1 MSIQVLKNYFLNKC
15 FKDYQLPIALAQ
27 VKSGN
32 VSENLLNVI
41 CQITYSLY
49 QAKEITKKVCNNI
62 MNLNINDPHRL
73 LLNLSHKMNL
83 RKSDKY
89 VALSNLSMYYT

>member
-1 MSIQVLKNYFLNKC
+1 
-15 FKDYQLPIALAQ
+15 
-27 VKSGN
+27 
-32 VSENLLNVI
+32 
-41 CQITYSLY
+41 
-49 QAKEITKKVCNNI
+49 

-89 VALSNLSMYYT
+89 VALSNLSMYYTQKNVKKSCNCSKCMMSAPTCIEKFELPNINHILYQIFKIILSIS